1 MTATEQTAHGS
12 EPDPD
17 LVDVIRELSD
27 RIEALKADVRRLDG
41 PGLPASEPG
50 WNDESNTFTPT
61 PDFAWMSSVGAP
73 VRRRPGVPR
82 LLLEVFFLAAVA
94 AAVAVAKL
102 DALVIAAVMAV
113 AWALVA
119 LIEWAGS
126 RADRKREA
134 IPTFT
139 PARPVEARVA
149 DPSWFVPPV
158 EHTLL
163 EPASDAQTTV
173 AKLPSAPQDLEATVE
188 RAPGR

>member
-1 MTATEQTAHGS
+1 MTATEQRAHGS
-12 EPDPD
+12 ERDPE

-41 PGLPASEPG
+41 PGLPASVPG
-50 WNDESNTFTPT
+50 WNDESDDFAPA
-61 PDFAWMSSVGAP
+61 PSFAWMSSVGAP

-82 LLLEVFFLAAVA
+82 LLLEVLFLAAVA
-94 AAVAVAKL
+94 AAAAVAKL
-102 DALVIAAVMAV
+102 DAPVIAGVMVV

-126 RADRKREA
+126 RAERRREA
-134 IPTFT
+134 IPTFA
-139 PARPVEARVA
+139 PARPAEAPVA

-163 EPASDAQTTV
+163 EPASNSPTSVT
-173 AKLPSAPQDLEATVE
+173 KLPPAPQDLEATVE
-188 RAPGR
+188 RPPGR